1 MKCCDGSGCHN
12 YPFGAYF
19 TCQNNGGTISG
30 RSVDSEEEKP
40 ARKLG
45 LWMPCNSNSDCES
58 GRCAGR
64 VGKEC
69 LPARSRSVDSGVSE
83 TETKTETDSLLARLT
98 NLFSSGRSVD
108 SEEEKPARKLGLWMS
123 CNSNSDCESGRC
135 AGRVGSSSAATNTAT
150 KHSPAWPATT
160 TAPVKDTLAEPAPRR
175 VATAARADYGIKTE
189 AGSLVRAE
197 FGKKCT
203 FPTPIWTNTPI
214 FFFFDSNRENLNFL
228 ASVIFFRRPIADF

>member
-1 MKCCDGSGCHN
+1 MGCS
-12 YPFGAYF
+12 ALADRW
-19 TCQNNGGTISG
+19 ISRRRNLHENLG
-30 RSVDSEEEKP
+30 CTSRAIRTVIVSLAAALGELERSVSRQDPDRWIPSVPSE
-40 ARKLG
+40 
-45 LWMPCNSNSDCES
+45 
-58 GRCAGR
+58 
-64 VGKEC
+64 
-69 LPARSRSVDSGVSE
+69 
-83 TETKTETDSLLARLT
+83 
-98 NLFSSGRSVD
+98 
-108 SEEEKPARKLGLWMS
+108 
-123 CNSNSDCESGRC
+123 
-135 AGRVGSSSAATNTAT
+135 GSSSAATNTAT

-228 ASVIFFRRPIADF
+228 ASVIFFDDLTPIFWEK